1 MIKLSLELK
10 FLEPVLR
17 GFFIFSSWFFVII
30 RLTKR
35 QFSILIN
42 IKYFLKNDL
51 YVHYTQSRVV
61 SVLALWAV
69 RERSSDCQ
77 TMVSKVAFELSR

>member
-1 MIKLSLELK
+1 VFE
-10 FLEPVLR
+10 
-17 GFFIFSSWFFVII
+17 GFFVFSSWFFVVI

-51 YVHYTQSRVV
+51 HVHYAQSRVG
-61 SVLALWAV
+61 SVPALWAV
-69 RERSSDCQ
+69 RERSSDYR
-77 TMVSKVAFELSR
+77 TMVSGVVFELSR